1 MRNNITQDQNQSSIW
16 PSFCLRPLLFS
27 QNKSISLRCH
37 SKVQN
42 VVSPSSELDNFFACE
57 KQYLDLM

>member
-1 MRNNITQDQNQSSIW
+1 MRNNITQDQNQSSNW
-16 PSFCLRPLLFS
+16 PSFCLRPWVFS

-37 SKVQN
+37 SKAQN
-42 VVSPSSELDNFFACE
+42 VASPSSELDHFFACE